1 VSNVSAS
8 VAQCLNYS
16 NVWLVRSAVTLASFC
31 GGCSDGCSGALAAS
45 ATVRPTVCACSGAL
59 LPASQLQ
66 LSSGRT
72 LHCSMSPA
80 VQVTRAPGRRPP
92 SRRPAALQLHPFRRP
107 SDSCY
112 SAALRRLGRPC
123 PCCPP
128 ALRRF
133 GRPSP
138 LLLACSSGPAARIPF
153 LDIQVSNASCSDLQ
167 SNLSSK

>member
-128 ALRRF
+128 ALQQF

-138 LLLACSSGPAARIPF
+138 LLLACSSEPC
-153 LDIQVSNASCSDLQ
+153 CSDSISRYSCEQRLLLGFAEQ
-167 SNLSSK
+167 LK